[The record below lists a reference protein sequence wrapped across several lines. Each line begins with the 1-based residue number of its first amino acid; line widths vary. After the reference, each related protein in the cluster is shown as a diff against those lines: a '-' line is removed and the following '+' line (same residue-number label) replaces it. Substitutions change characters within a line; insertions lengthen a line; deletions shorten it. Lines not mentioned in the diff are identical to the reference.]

1 LIFSS
6 IILGYIKQNY
16 NQHEDTVI
24 GALWAMGMSIGIIF
38 IHMTPG
44 YGVDLMTYLFGN
56 ILMVSDSDLINLIIL
71 DGVIFVIVFLF
82 YRQFIAICFD
92 EEYSKLRGIPVTLI
106 YILLLSIISLTIVVL
121 MQIVGLILLIALLTL
136 PAAISAIYLKN
147 PLKIIVTASFLGLL
161 FTVSGLFISYQT
173 NSPAAAM
180 IIVIT
185 GLFYFISLAA
195 KVFLKK

>member
-1 LIFSS
+1 MHRL
-6 IILGYIKQNY
+6 
-16 NQHEDTVI
+16 
-24 GALWAMGMSIGIIF
+24 
-38 IHMTPG
+38 P
-44 YGVDLMTYLFGN
+44 YLHADCN
-56 ILMVSDSDLINLIIL
+56 
-71 DGVIFVIVFLF
+71 GVIFVIVFLF